1 MASWR
6 SWDRSAASLDVA
18 TWMEAEVDWR
28 ALLVAPRL
36 TVAWSYSSSA
46 WSSTVCCWEIWAS
59 MVATWDSVALIWS
72 WDGVEPTAVVDV
84 PVAAV
89 VEVVLAAVAEVVV
102 AAPAVAALPATV
114 AVPAP
119 TQRKRPAVHASARR
133 SLPRRALPTP
143 LQGRGRSR
151 LPVCGCPMLTSATM
165 PRYLH
170 HSRSDKG
177 VGVGNGGRCRA
188 STAVER
194 SWWCWFGSIPWSR
207 SGRSHSVCGRGGWSS
222 G

>member
-36 TVAWSYSSSA
+36 TVAWSYCSSA

-59 MVATWDSVALIWS
+59 TVATWDSVALIWS

-89 VEVVLAAVAEVVV
+89 VEVVLAA
-102 AAPAVAALPATV
+102 PAVAALPATV

-133 SLPRRALPTP
+133 SPPRRALLAP
-143 LQGRGRSR
+143 LQGRGRAR
-151 LPVCGCPMLTSATM
+151 LPVSGCPVLTSATM

-177 VGVGNGGRCRA
+177 VWVGNGG
-188 STAVER
+188 
-194 SWWCWFGSIPWSR
+194 
-207 SGRSHSVCGRGGWSS
+207 
-222 G
+222 